1 MNPSPVKLIFAG
13 PQILACDDRNA
24 DAGQCR
30 KKAEIRVAAGSDCEV
45 GVKRYAYCRRNPL
58 SAITFQRRSGKLM

>member
-1 MNPSPVKLIFAG
+1 MNSSPVKLIFAG

-30 KKAEIRVAAGSDCEV
+30 KKAEIIVAAGSDCEV
-45 GVKRYAYCRRNPL
+45 GVKRYADWV
-58 SAITFQRRSGKLM
+58 